1 MKVLSLFFLVLV
13 ACAAAKVMPASKSN
27 NLSIDQ
33 HGKRIY
39 SDQVEDKCDYYCPK
53 RDPSVC
59 ATNGQ
64 CLLKFESNCARNAY
78 NCRNPQKMFHTVD
91 DHQCEQDWQP
101 LCREEDLREFGL

>member
-1 MKVLSLFFLVLV
+1 MNILSLLFLALI
-13 ACAAAKVMPASKSN
+13 AYCAANVLPVAKPS

-33 HGKRIY
+33 HGNRVY
-39 SDQVEDKCDYYCPK
+39 DGEVEEKCDFFCPE

-64 CLLKFESNCARNAY
+64 CLLKFDSRCAMTAY
-78 NCRNPQKMFHTVD
+78 NCRNPQKMFKTVE
-91 DHQCEQDWQP
+91 DHRCEKDWQP